1 MGYHQ
6 PEFKVLAVN
15 PGGGESP
22 YWQTWLEGQHL
33 SVGDSDWDLVP
44 DLRTYE
50 DKETFYAAYREH
62 GWGDRKDGLWN
73 IRELSPG
80 DYVLAIRGQSFVL
93 GLGIVQSPGYFFQPD
108 AGRHRHRASVAWDIS
123 LAREVPQQKGWL
135 AAVNKVELLKF
146 ETWFG
151 DRSESATWLR
161 TLASASVNESAFD
174 PSSTEDGRRRI
185 IASVVARQGQSKFR
199 NDLLERYGGR
209 CMVSGCEVEAA
220 LEAAHISP
228 YRGERTNHPANGLL
242 LRADL
247 HTLFDLWLLSVD
259 EEWRVLLHPS
269 IHQSS
274 YSDLMGRRLIL
285 PSEESNWPSR
295 DALADHRKC
304 AKL

>member
-1 MGYHQ
+1 M
-6 PEFKVLAVN
+6 
-15 PGGGESP
+15 
-22 YWQTWLEGQHL
+22 
-33 SVGDSDWDLVP
+33 
-44 DLRTYE
+44 R
-50 DKETFYAAYREH
+50 
-62 GWGDRKDGLWN
+62 
-73 IRELSPG
+73 PG
-80 DYVLAIRGQSFVL
+80 DIILANRGQSHIL
-93 GLGIVQSPGYFFQPD
+93 GLGIVLEPGYAFRPNAQ
-108 AGRHRHRASVAWDIS
+108 RHKHIVRVSWDPLMERDIP
-123 LAREVPQQKGWL
+123 RQFGWL
-135 AAVNKVELLKF
+135 SAVHRVKPEAF
-146 ETWFG
+146 DEWFG
-151 DRSESATWLR
+151 DRFESATWLR
-161 TLASASVNESAFD
+161 TVASASVNESAFD

-199 NDLLERYGGR
+199 NDLIERYGGR